1 MKTSWKKLLTV
12 VSTALLCGALLTGC
26 GGSGGSGGSDGSG
39 GGMLGSKSLGPDAP
53 KEVVAQLKLGDK
65 DVPLYEYKGAA
76 LPEKLQGFHS
86 NLAVTKNAIYG
97 ISFVAASK
105 EFHLQK
111 INLENGAITSVEDLG
126 NVENEPITSDGT
138 NIYFITKKD
147 DNIGVYDGNAVSN
160 FSNKDAA
167 VIRAIFGEKTAYTS
181 GTFVSRSGIMAGTIS
196 KDGTKDMKSVL
207 PKDEF
212 AKLQD
217 AKDASAEKNSF
228 LACAD
233 KDGFYITTLATHG
246 GDSGKWTEPLHM
258 YGPDGKKIRTFE
270 CNEGIPD
277 SAEKRKISERQSIA
291 TKDYVV
297 FYDRGFLRVFNKK
310 DGKYVGDVELKI
322 NGKNIEPAGAAVDDE
337 NHIYFIDHKTDANIY
352 RIDL

>member
-39 GGMLGSKSLGPDAP
+39 GGMLGSKSLGPDTP

-111 INLENGAITSVEDLG
+111 MNLENGAITSVEDLG

-181 GTFVSRSGIMAGTIS
+181 GTFVSNSGIMAGTIS

-246 GDSGKWTEPLHM
+246 GKDNWTEPLHM
-258 YGPDGKKIRTFE
+258 HAPDGKLVRTFE
-270 CNEGIPD
+270 VNTDIPAD
-277 SAEKRKISERQSIA
+277 AQKRKVAERQSIA

-297 FYDRGFLRVFNKK
+297 FFGNGFLRLFNKK
-310 DGKYVGDVELKI
+310 DGKYVGDIDLQPS
-322 NGKNIEPAGAAVDDE
+322 GKSLSPGNVTTD
-337 NHIYFIDHKTDANIY
+337 DANRLYFTAFDHIY

>member
-111 INLENGAITSVEDLG
+111 MNLENGAITSVEDLG
-126 NVENEPITSDGT
+126 NVENEPITSDGI

-246 GDSGKWTEPLHM
+246 GDSEKWTKPLHM

-270 CNEGIPD
+270 LNEGIGN
-277 SAEKRKISERQSIA
+277 AEKRKVSERQSIA

-297 FYDRGFLRVFNKK
+297 FFASGFLRVFNKK
-310 DGKYVGDVELKI
+310 EGTYVGDIELKL
-322 NGKNIEPAGAAVDDE
+322 NGKNVSPTGVTVDDE
-337 NHIYFIDHKTDANIY
+337 NHLYFIDDKTSENIY